1 METILRSQ
9 EMAEIKLLPVRH
21 HSPACAWQV
30 QRTIEEWKPQA
41 VLIEGPDTACSLIS
55 AMIDPATKAPFA
67 VYYSY
72 DDTAGVVSEDKEKY
86 RCYYPFLDYSPELAA
101 LRTGSAQGAQVAFID
116 LPYGDILA
124 ASQEGKGMRQEAGK
138 SNYNDDYLLSRNDYL
153 QRLCEKTGLRSFDEF
168 WEKYFELEGLKQ
180 DGETWF
186 GNLLTYCRQARESTP
201 PEQLREEG
209 CLAREAYM
217 AGKILEK
224 ARELAGG
231 SQTGQKA
238 IASQR
243 GKKAELSQAGQGA
256 EASQAPHPEEG
267 SPALWN
273 RILVVTG
280 GFHTPALA
288 QRLGGLGTE
297 MTTGGSSVGTQPE
310 KADDG
315 GSASNHRDKESS
327 SDSALT
333 DLPKKLVSAKDQ
345 GVYLMPYSMEAAD
358 ALNGYASGM
367 PFPGFYQEI
376 WEHVQGADQDV
387 SKEKSGTVKQETV
400 KRSKAAKKQADQTDS
415 SKTTDLDQPVQEE
428 LTYMSLPYARA
439 VLDMIVATGKAVR
452 RAEGSASTY
461 DEICACSM
469 VEGLAALR
477 GKPQPGAYELQDAVL
492 SCFVKGEYN
501 LATDEPMR
509 LLRRQMTGK
518 RVGELCPGAGEPPV
532 LQDFRAQCKRYG
544 LQTSSTLETEVTLS
558 IFSKAKHRQMSMF
571 FHRLLFMQAPY
582 ARRVKGPN
590 LQTGRDR
597 NLMREIWKYKWS
609 AQVMAALID
618 ASVYGGT
625 VEDAAKGLVQEQ
637 LKKAVYAR
645 EGAQLLT
652 QVLEMGLE
660 GQLEQVYCRLQE
672 LLMSD
677 TDFYSLAE
685 ALRSL
690 TMVQQLRCL
699 YDSGLETQG
708 MILTCVR
715 RLLGLLPGMARV
727 KEEDMSRCMEAMK
740 LLYQVIGRMDR
751 EESREPSDT
760 LLGSYFEALL
770 AMDQDSEIQA
780 GVHGCIHG
788 LLYGGGREDVT
799 RIEQVCRGYLTGT
812 REQLLKTAM
821 FFRGLFYGAK
831 DLVFVGDTF
840 LRMLDEF
847 LMQVGE
853 EDFMQLLPELH
864 MAFTY
869 FTPAETDRIAQ
880 AAAGFHGKS
889 RRQLLEQEAV
899 PEAWYLYGQELE
911 KFVLRALSS

>member
-30 QRTIEEWKPQA
+30 QRVIEEWQPRA
-41 VLIEGPDTACSLIS
+41 VLIEGPDTACPLIP
-55 AMIDPATKAPFA
+55 AMVDPATRAPFA

-72 DDTAGVVSEDKEKY
+72 DDTAGAVSEDKEKY

-124 ASQEGKGMRQEAGK
+124 ASQEGKGMRQEADK

-168 WEKYFELEGLKQ
+168 WEKYFELEGLEQ
-180 DGETWF
+180 DGGTWF

-201 PEQLREEG
+201 QTQLQEEG

-224 ARELAGG
+224 ARELAGE
-231 SQTGQKA
+231 A
-238 IASQR
+238 
-243 GKKAELSQAGQGA
+243 QAGRT
-256 EASQAPHPEEG
+256 EAASHLEEG
-267 SPALWN
+267 APALWN

-288 QRLGGLGTE
+288 QRLKD
-297 MTTGGSSVGTQPE
+297 SVLADLPE
-310 KADDG
+310 K
-315 GSASNHRDKESS
+315 
-327 SDSALT
+327 
-333 DLPKKLVSAKDQ
+333 LVGAKDQ

-376 WEHVQGADQDV
+376 WEHVQEADRDH
-387 SKEKSGTVKQETV
+387 SDKEHP
-400 KRSKAAKKQADQTDS
+400 A
-415 SKTTDLDQPVQEE
+415 QEE
-428 LTYMSLPYARA
+428 LTRMGLPYSRA

-469 VEGLAALR
+469 VEGLSALR

-492 SCFVKGEYN
+492 ACFVKGEYN

-509 LLRRQMTGK
+509 LLRRHMTGK
-518 RVGELCPGAGEPPV
+518 RVGQLCPDAGEPPV

-544 LQTSSTLETEVTLS
+544 LQTSTTLENEVTLS
-558 IFSKAKHRQMSMF
+558 VFSKKKHRQMSMF
-571 FHRLLFMQAPY
+571 FHRLLFLQASY

-597 NLMREIWKYKWS
+597 NLMREVWKYKWN

-618 ASVYGGT
+618 ASVYGGS
-625 VEDAAKGLVQEQ
+625 VEDAAKGLLSER

-645 EGAQLLT
+645 EGALLLT

-660 GQLEQVYCRLQE
+660 GQLEPVYGRLQE

-690 TMVQQLRCL
+690 TMVQQLRWL
-699 YDSGLETQG
+699 YDSELDTQG
-708 MILTCVR
+708 MIRTCVR

-740 LLYQVIGRMDR
+740 LLYQVIGRMER
-751 EESREPSDT
+751 EESQERENPGEESLHEGNADGDREDAEDWQTDDT
-760 LLGSYFEALL
+760 LLGSFFNALL
-770 AMDQDSEIQA
+770 AMDRDSEIQA

-788 LLYGGGREDVT
+788 LLYGGGRESVT
-799 RIEQVCRGYLTGT
+799 AIEQVCRGYLTGT

-847 LMQVGE
+847 LTQIGQD
-853 EDFMQLLPELH
+853 DFMQLLPELH

-880 AAAGFHGKS
+880 SAAAFHGKS
-889 RRQLLEQEAV
+889 RSQLQEQQAV
-899 PEAWYLYGQELE
+899 PEAWYLYGRELE
-911 KFVLRALSS
+911 KFALEEIYG

>member
-21 HSPACAWQV
+21 HSPACARQV
-30 QRTIEEWKPQA
+30 QRVIQEWQPEA
-41 VLIEGPDTACSLIS
+41 VLIEGPDTACPLIS
-55 AMIDPATKAPFA
+55 AMLDPDTRAPFA

-72 DDTAGVVSEDKEKY
+72 DDTAGAVSEEKEKY

-101 LRTGSAQGAQVAFID
+101 LRAGNARGAYVAFID

-124 ASQEGKGMRQEAGK
+124 ASQAGKGLLQEGEK
-138 SNYNDDYLLSRNDYL
+138 SNYNDDYLLSRNAYL

-168 WEKYFELEGLKQ
+168 WEKYFELEGLTQ
-180 DGETWF
+180 DSETWF
-186 GNLLTYCRQARESTP
+186 DNLLTYCRQARESTP
-201 PEQLREEG
+201 AEQLQEEG

-217 AGKILEK
+217 TKKILEAAKQLAEK
-224 ARELAGG
+224 APE
-231 SQTGQKA
+231 
-238 IASQR
+238 
-243 GKKAELSQAGQGA
+243 
-256 EASQAPHPEEG
+256 PH
-267 SPALWN
+267 

-288 QRLGGLGTE
+288 ERLGKA
-297 MTTGGSSVGTQPE
+297 VPE
-310 KADDG
+310 DTARAAKK
-315 GSASNHRDKESS
+315 NP
-327 SDSALT
+327 ALE
-333 DLPKKLVSAKDQ
+333 DLPGKLVSSRDQ

-376 WEHVQGADQDV
+376 WELLQE
-387 SKEKSGTVKQETV
+387 KEQQE
-400 KRSKAAKKQADQTDS
+400 AA
-415 SKTTDLDQPVQEE
+415 QEQSAE
-428 LTYMSLPYARA
+428 PSEPYARA
-439 VLDMIVATGKAVR
+439 VMDMIVATGKAVR
-452 RAEGSASTY
+452 RAEGSTSTY

-469 VEGLAALR
+469 AEGLAALR

-492 SCFVKGEYN
+492 SCFVKGEYT

-509 LLRRQMTGK
+509 LLRRQMTGR
-518 RVGELCPGAGEPPV
+518 RVGELCRSAGEPPV

-544 LQTSSTLETEVTLS
+544 LQTASTLETEVTLS
-558 IFSKAKHRQMSMF
+558 IFSKKKHRQMSVL
-571 FHRLLFMQAPY
+571 FHRLLFLQAPY

-609 AQVMAALID
+609 AQVMAALIE

-625 VEDAAKGLVQEQ
+625 VEEAVKGLVQER

-645 EGAQLLT
+645 EGALLLT

-660 GQLEQVYCRLQE
+660 GQLEQVYDRLQE
-672 LLMSD
+672 LLMTD

-690 TMVQQLRCL
+690 TMVQQLCRL
-699 YDSGLETQG
+699 YDSGLETEAL
-708 MILTCVR
+708 ILTCIR

-727 KEEDMSRCMEAMK
+727 KEEDMARCMEAVK
-740 LLYQVIGRMDR
+740 LLYQAIGKLSRQQGAAGENNTAEAKQGAAEKNNVAEAKQGAAGENNAAETDQAAVG
-751 EESREPSDT
+751 EESAAAGSQNVPEEDG
-760 LLGSYFEALL
+760 LYGSYFEALRT
-770 AMDQDSEIQA
+770 MDRDPEIQA

-788 LLYGGGREDVT
+788 MLYGGGQET
-799 RIEQVCRGYLTGT
+799 AAQIEQTCRGYLAGT
-812 REQLLKTAM
+812 REQLLKTAL
-821 FFRGLFYGAK
+821 FFRGLFFGAK

-847 LMQVGE
+847 LMQVE
-853 EDFMQLLPELH
+853 EADFMQLLPELH

-869 FTPAETDRIAQ
+869 FTPAETDRIAGT
-880 AAAGFHGKS
+880 AAGFHGRS
-889 RRQLLEQEAV
+889 RRQLQEQQAV
-899 PEAWYLYGQELE
+899 PESWYLYGRELE
-911 KFVLRALSS
+911 AYALEVMGEMEQNYG

>member
-30 QRTIEEWKPQA
+30 QRVIEEWQPRA
-41 VLIEGPDTACSLIS
+41 VLIEGPDTACPLIP
-55 AMIDPATKAPFA
+55 AMVDPATKAPFA

-72 DDTAGVVSEDKEKY
+72 DDTAGAVSEDKEKY

-124 ASQEGKGMRQEAGK
+124 ASQEGKGMRQEGDK

-168 WEKYFELEGLKQ
+168 WEKYFELEGLEQ

-186 GNLLTYCRQARESTP
+186 GNLLTYCSQARESTP
-201 PEQLREEG
+201 PEQLQEEG

-217 AGKILEK
+217 TKKILDK
-224 ARELAGG
+224 ARELAGEAKP
-231 SQTGQKA
+231 GQKA
-238 IASQR
+238 VVSAGEQ
-243 GKKAELSQAGQGA
+243 KEVLSQASPSEGGA
-256 EASQAPHPEEG
+256 
-267 SPALWN
+267 PALWN

-288 QRLGGLGTE
+288 QRLKD
-297 MTTGGSSVGTQPE
+297 SVLAELPE
-310 KADDG
+310 K
-315 GSASNHRDKESS
+315 
-327 SDSALT
+327 
-333 DLPKKLVSAKDQ
+333 LVGAKDQ

-376 WEHVQGADQDV
+376 WEHVQEADWDH
-387 SKEKSGTVKQETV
+387 SDREHP
-400 KRSKAAKKQADQTDS
+400 A
-415 SKTTDLDQPVQEE
+415 QEE
-428 LTYMSLPYARA
+428 LTHMALPYSRA

-469 VEGLAALR
+469 VEGLSALR

-492 SCFVKGEYN
+492 ACFVKGEYN
-501 LATDEPMR
+501 LSTDEPMR
-509 LLRRQMTGK
+509 LLRRHMTGK
-518 RVGELCPGAGEPPV
+518 RVGQLCPDAGEPPV

-544 LQTSSTLETEVTLS
+544 LQTSTTLENEVTLS
-558 IFSKAKHRQMSMF
+558 VFSKKKHRQMSMF
-571 FHRLLFMQAPY
+571 FHRLLFLQASY

-597 NLMREIWKYKWS
+597 NLMREIWKYKWN

-618 ASVYGGT
+618 ASVYGGS
-625 VEDAAKGLVQEQ
+625 VEDAAKGLLSER

-645 EGAQLLT
+645 EGALLLT

-660 GQLEQVYCRLQE
+660 GQLEPVYGRLQE

-690 TMVQQLRCL
+690 TMVQQLRWL
-699 YDSGLETQG
+699 YGSELDTQG
-708 MILTCVR
+708 MIHTCVR

-740 LLYQVIGRMDR
+740 LLYQVIGRMER
-751 EESREPSDT
+751 EESQRRENPGGESLHEGNADGDREHAEDWQMDDT
-760 LLGSYFEALL
+760 LLGSFFNALL
-770 AMDQDSEIQA
+770 AMDRDSEIQA

-788 LLYGGGREDVT
+788 LLYGGGRESVT
-799 RIEQVCRGYLTGT
+799 AIEQVCRGYLTGT

-847 LMQVGE
+847 LTQIGQD
-853 EDFMQLLPELH
+853 DFMQLLPELH

-880 AAAGFHGKS
+880 SAAAFHGKS
-889 RRQLLEQEAV
+889 RSQLQEQQAV
-899 PEAWYLYGQELE
+899 PEAWYLYGRELE
-911 KFVLRALSS
+911 KFALEEIYG

>member
-1 METILRSQ
+1 METILRRQ

-30 QRTIEEWKPQA
+30 QRMIETWNPQA
-41 VLIEGPDTACSLIS
+41 VLIEGPDTASSLIP

-72 DDTAGVVSEDKEKY
+72 DDTAGAVSEEKEKY

-101 LRTGSAQGAQVAFID
+101 LRTGSAQGAKVAFID

-124 ASQEGKGMRQEAGK
+124 ASREGKGMRQERDK
-138 SNYNDDYLLSRNDYL
+138 SNYNDDYLLSRSAYVR
-153 QRLCEKTGLRSFDEF
+153 RLCEKTGLRSFDEF
-168 WEKYFELEGLKQ
+168 WEKYFELEGPMQ
-180 DGETWF
+180 DSETWF
-186 GNLLTYCRQARESTP
+186 DNLLTYCCQARESTP
-201 PEQLREEG
+201 LEQLKEEG

-217 AGKILEK
+217 AGKILDVASEM
-224 ARELAGG
+224 AG
-231 SQTGQKA
+231 T
-238 IASQR
+238 
-243 GKKAELSQAGQGA
+243 
-256 EASQAPHPEEG
+256 
-267 SPALWN
+267 SPN

-288 QRLGGLGTE
+288 QRLGGVDAE
-297 MTTGGSSVGTQPE
+297 KSAAGSSAQ
-310 KADDG
+310 A
-315 GSASNHRDKESS
+315 
-327 SDSALT
+327 

-376 WEHVQGADQDV
+376 WEHVQA
-387 SKEKSGTVKQETV
+387 KE
-400 KRSKAAKKQADQTDS
+400 
-415 SKTTDLDQPVQEE
+415 QEE
-428 LTYMSLPYARA
+428 MPPYTKA
-439 VLDMIVATGKAVR
+439 VLDMVVTTGKAVR

-469 VEGLAALR
+469 AEGLAALR

-509 LLRRQMTGK
+509 LLRRQMTGR
-518 RVGELCPGAGEPPV
+518 RVGELCQGAGEPPV
-532 LQDFRAQCKRYG
+532 LQDFRTLCKRYG
-544 LQTSSTLETEVTLS
+544 LQVSSTLENEVTLS
-558 IFSKAKHRQMSMF
+558 VFSKKKHRQMSMF
-571 FHRLLFMQAPY
+571 FHRLLFLQAPY

-597 NLMREIWKYKWS
+597 NLIREIWKYKWN

-625 VEDAAKGLVQEQ
+625 VEEAARGLAAEQ

-645 EGAQLLT
+645 EGALLLS

-660 GQLEQVYCRLQE
+660 GQLEQVYGRLQE
-672 LLMSD
+672 LLISD

-685 ALRSL
+685 ALRLL
-690 TMVQQLRCL
+690 TMVQQLRRL
-699 YDSGLETQG
+699 YDSGLEVQG
-708 MILTCVR
+708 MIHTCIR

-727 KEEDMSRCMEAMK
+727 KEEDMARCMEAIK
-740 LLYQVIGRMDR
+740 LLYQVIGRMEGGEKNEAGQPDGA
-751 EESREPSDT
+751 
-760 LLGSYFEALL
+760 LLDSYFDALL
-770 AMDQDSEIQA
+770 VMDRDSEIQA

-788 LLYGGGREDVT
+788 LLYGGGRESVT
-799 RIEQVCRGYLTGT
+799 QTQQVCRGYLTGT
-812 REQLLKTAM
+812 REQQLKTAL
-821 FFRGLFYGAK
+821 FFRGLFFGAK
-831 DLVFVGDTF
+831 DLVFVGEDF

-847 LMQVGE
+847 LLQIGE
-853 EDFMQLLPELH
+853 EDFMQLLP
-864 MAFTY
+864 
-869 FTPAETDRIAQ
+869 
-880 AAAGFHGKS
+880 
-889 RRQLLEQEAV
+889 
-899 PEAWYLYGQELE
+899 
-911 KFVLRALSS
+911 

>member
-30 QRTIEEWKPQA
+30 QRVIEEWQPQA
-41 VLIEGPDTACSLIS
+41 VLVEGPDTACPLIP

-72 DDTAGVVSEDKEKY
+72 DDTAGAVSEEKEKY

-101 LRTGSAQGAQVAFID
+101 LRTGNAQGAQVAFID

-124 ASQEGKGMRQEAGK
+124 ASQEGKGMRQEGEK
-138 SNYNDDYLLSRNDYL
+138 SNYNDDYLLSRNTYL

-168 WEKYFELEGLKQ
+168 WEKYFELEGLEQ

-201 PEQLREEG
+201 PEQLKEEG

-217 AGKILEK
+217 AKKILEK
-224 ARELAGG
+224 ARELAET
-231 SQTGQKA
+231 SRTGRNAVSLSEQ
-238 IASQR
+238 Q
-243 GKKAELSQAGQGA
+243 AEIV
-256 EASQAPHPEEG
+256 
-267 SPALWN
+267 WN

-288 QRLGGLGTE
+288 QRLEESDAETKAA
-297 MTTGGSSVGTQPE
+297 GS
-310 KADDG
+310 
-315 GSASNHRDKESS
+315 
-327 SDSALT
+327 SALT
-333 DLPKKLVSAKDQ
+333 DLPEKLVNAKDQ

-376 WEHVQGADQDV
+376 WEHVQEA
-387 SKEKSGTVKQETV
+387 E
-400 KRSKAAKKQADQTDS
+400 
-415 SKTTDLDQPVQEE
+415 QEE
-428 LTYMSLPYARA
+428 MLPYAKA
-439 VLDMIVATGKAVR
+439 VLDMVVATGKAVR

-509 LLRRQMTGK
+509 LLRRQMTG
-518 RVGELCPGAGEPPV
+518 RCVGELCQSAGEPPV

-544 LQTSSTLETEVTLS
+544 LQISSTLENDVTLS
-558 IFSKAKHRQMSMF
+558 IFSKKKHRQMSMF
-571 FHRLLFMQAPY
+571 FHRLLFLEAPY

-597 NLMREIWKYKWS
+597 NLMREIWKYKWN

-618 ASVYGGT
+618 ASVYGGS
-625 VEDAAKGLVQEQ
+625 VEDAAKGLVQER

-645 EGAQLLT
+645 EGALLLT

-660 GQLEQVYCRLQE
+660 GQLEQVYGRLQE
-672 LLMSD
+672 LLMTD

-690 TMVQQLRCL
+690 TMVQQLRWL
-699 YDSGLETQG
+699 YDSELETED
-708 MILTCVR
+708 MILTCIR

-727 KEEDMSRCMEAMK
+727 KEEDMSKCMEALK
-740 LLYQVIGRMDR
+740 LLYQVIGRMER
-751 EESREPSDT
+751 EEAQERD
-760 LLGSYFEALL
+760 SYFEALL
-770 AMDQDSEIQA
+770 AMDRDSEIQA

-812 REQLLKTAM
+812 REQMLKTAM

-880 AAAGFHGKS
+880 SAAGFHGKS
-889 RRQLLEQEAV
+889 RRQLQEQQAV
-899 PEAWYLYGQELE
+899 PESWYLYGRELE
-911 KFVLRALSS
+911 KFALEEIYG

>member
-21 HSPACAWQV
+21 HSPACACQV
-30 QRTIEEWKPQA
+30 QRVIQEWQPEA
-41 VLIEGPDTACSLIS
+41 VLVEGPDTACPLIP
-55 AMIDPATKAPFA
+55 AMLDPDTRAPFA

-72 DDTAGVVSEDKEKY
+72 DDTAGAVSEEKEKY

-101 LRTGSAQGAQVAFID
+101 LRAGNARGAYVAFID

-124 ASQEGKGMRQEAGK
+124 ASQAGKGLLQEGEK
-138 SNYNDDYLLSRNDYL
+138 SNYNDDYLLSRNAYL

-168 WEKYFELEGLKQ
+168 WEKYFELEGLTQ
-180 DGETWF
+180 ESEIWF
-186 GNLLTYCRQARESTP
+186 DNLLTYCRQARESTP
-201 PEQLREEG
+201 AEQLQGEG

-217 AGKILEK
+217 TKKILETAK
-224 ARELAGG
+224 QLAEK
-231 SQTGQKA
+231 TPV
-238 IASQR
+238 
-243 GKKAELSQAGQGA
+243 
-256 EASQAPHPEEG
+256 PH
-267 SPALWN
+267 

-288 QRLGGLGTE
+288 ERLGQAVSENTAVKKAKKDPALE
-297 MTTGGSSVGTQPE
+297 SLPE
-310 KADDG
+310 
-315 GSASNHRDKESS
+315 
-327 SDSALT
+327 
-333 DLPKKLVSAKDQ
+333 KLVSSRDQ

-367 PFPGFYQEI
+367 PFTGFYQEI
-376 WEHVQGADQDV
+376 WELLQE
-387 SKEKSGTVKQETV
+387 KEQLQEKKQLQEKEQLQET
-400 KRSKAAKKQADQTDS
+400 A
-415 SKTTDLDQPVQEE
+415 QEE
-428 LTYMSLPYARA
+428 SGAQKESEPYARA

-452 RAEGSASTY
+452 RAEGSTSTY

-469 VEGLAALR
+469 AEGLAALR

-492 SCFVKGEYN
+492 SCFVKGEYT

-509 LLRRQMTGK
+509 LLRRQMTGR
-518 RVGELCPGAGEPPV
+518 RVGELCRNAGEPPV
-532 LQDFRAQCKRYG
+532 LQDFRAQCRRFG
-544 LQTSSTLETEVTLS
+544 LQNASTLETEVTLS
-558 IFSKAKHRQMSMF
+558 IFSKKKHRQMSML
-571 FHRLLFMQAPY
+571 FHRLLFLQAPY
-582 ARRVKGPN
+582 ARRIKGPN

-609 AQVMAALID
+609 AQVMAALIE

-625 VEDAAKGLVQEQ
+625 VEEAVKGLVQEQ

-645 EGAQLLT
+645 EGAVLLT

-660 GQLEQVYCRLQE
+660 GQPEQVYDRLQE
-672 LLMSD
+672 LLMTD

-690 TMVQQLRCL
+690 MMVQQLCRL
-699 YDSGLETQG
+699 YDSGLETKTL
-708 MILTCVR
+708 ILTCIR

-727 KEEDMSRCMEAMK
+727 KEEDMARCMEAVK
-740 LLYQVIGRMDR
+740 LLYQAIGRLSRQQGAAGEDGAATGSQNVP
-751 EESREPSDT
+751 EENG
-760 LLGSYFEALL
+760 LYGSYFEALW
-770 AMDQDSEIQA
+770 AMDRDPEIQA

-788 LLYGGGREDVT
+788 MLYGGGQET
-799 RIEQVCRGYLTGT
+799 AAQIEQTCRGYLTGT
-812 REQLLKTAM
+812 KEQLLKTAL
-821 FFRGLFYGAK
+821 FFRGLFFGAK

-853 EDFMQLLPELH
+853 ADFMQLLPELH

-869 FTPAETDRIAQ
+869 FTPAETDRIAGT
-880 AAAGFHGKS
+880 AAGFHGRS
-889 RRQLLEQEAV
+889 RRQLQERQAV
-899 PEAWYLYGQELE
+899 PESWYLYGRELE
-911 KFVLRALSS
+911 TYALEVMGENGVK

>member
-21 HSPACAWQV
+21 HSPACARQV
-30 QRTIEEWKPQA
+30 QRMIEKWRPQA
-41 VLIEGPDTACSLIS
+41 VLIEGPDTACPLIP

-72 DDTAGVVSEDKEKY
+72 DDTAGAVSEDKEKY

-101 LRTGSAQGAQVAFID
+101 LRTGNAQGAQVAFID

-124 ASQEGKGMRQEAGK
+124 ASQEGKGMRQEGDK
-138 SNYNDDYLLSRNDYL
+138 SNYNDDYLLSRNTYL

-168 WEKYFELEGLKQ
+168 WEKYFELEGLMQ

-201 PEQLREEG
+201 LEQLQEEG

-217 AGKILEK
+217 ARKILEVAK
-224 ARELAGG
+224 QLAGAPRTENVAETIHTG
-231 SQTGQKA
+231 PRAEIVQTSQLM
-238 IASQR
+238 
-243 GKKAELSQAGQGA
+243 EEA
-256 EASQAPHPEEG
+256 EAAG
-267 SPALWN
+267 N

-288 QRLGGLGTE
+288 QRLRE
-297 MTTGGSSVGTQPE
+297 FDAKMKEGGSS
-310 KADDG
+310 
-315 GSASNHRDKESS
+315 
-327 SDSALT
+327 ALA

-376 WEHVQGADQDV
+376 WEHVQEAEQGV
-387 SKEKSGTVKQETV
+387 SEEKS
-400 KRSKAAKKQADQTDS
+400 
-415 SKTTDLDQPVQEE
+415 EE
-428 LTYMSLPYARA
+428 HLAHEEMTYMSLPYAKA

-509 LLRRQMTGK
+509 LLRRQMTGR
-518 RVGELCPGAGEPPV
+518 RVGELCQSAGEPPV

-544 LQTSSTLETEVTLS
+544 LQTSSTLENEVTLS
-558 IFSKAKHRQMSMF
+558 IFSKKKHRQMSMF
-571 FHRLLFMQAPY
+571 FHRLLFLEAPY

-590 LQTGRDR
+590 LQTRRDR
-597 NLMREIWKYKWS
+597 NLMREIWKYKWN

-618 ASVYGGT
+618 ASVYGGS
-625 VEDAAKGLVQEQ
+625 VEDAAKGLIQER

-645 EGAQLLT
+645 EGALLLT

-660 GQLEQVYCRLQE
+660 GQLEQVYGRLQE
-672 LLMSD
+672 LLMTD

-690 TMVQQLRCL
+690 TMVQQLRWL
-699 YDSGLETQG
+699 YDSELEPG
-708 MILTCVR
+708 EMIRTCIR

-740 LLYQVIGRMDR
+740 LLYQVIGRMER
-751 EESREPSDT
+751 EESGDPGSLPASQDGSSGEDGSGMSKELPEKGGFDVEAEDRQAEDT
-760 LLGSYFEALL
+760 LLGSYFETLL
-770 AMDQDSEIQA
+770 AMDRDSEIQA

-788 LLYGGGREDVT
+788 LLYGGGQEDVT

-880 AAAGFHGKS
+880 SAAGFHGKS
-889 RRQLLEQEAV
+889 RAQLQEQQAV
-899 PEAWYLYGQELE
+899 PEAWYLYGRELE
-911 KFVLRALSS
+911 AFALEALSL

>member
-30 QRTIEEWKPQA
+30 QRVIEEWQPRA
-41 VLIEGPDTACSLIS
+41 VLIEGPDTACPLIP
-55 AMIDPATKAPFA
+55 AMVDPATKAPFA

-72 DDTAGVVSEDKEKY
+72 DDTAGAVSEDKEKY

-124 ASQEGKGMRQEAGK
+124 ASQEGKGMRQEGDK

-168 WEKYFELEGLKQ
+168 WEKYFELEGLEQ

-186 GNLLTYCRQARESTP
+186 GNLLTYCSQARESTP
-201 PEQLREEG
+201 PEQLQEEG

-217 AGKILEK
+217 TKKILDK
-224 ARELAGG
+224 ARELAGEAKP
-231 SQTGQKA
+231 GQKA
-238 IASQR
+238 VVS
-243 GKKAELSQAGQGA
+243 AGEQK
-256 EASQAPHPEEG
+256 E
-267 SPALWN
+267 N

-288 QRLGGLGTE
+288 QRL
-297 MTTGGSSVGTQPE
+297 
-310 KADDG
+310 
-315 GSASNHRDKESS
+315 RESI
-327 SDSALT
+327 LE
-333 DLPKKLVSAKDQ
+333 DLPKKLVSAKDH

-376 WEHVQGADQDV
+376 WEHVQEADRDH
-387 SKEKSGTVKQETV
+387 SDKEH
-400 KRSKAAKKQADQTDS
+400 
-415 SKTTDLDQPVQEE
+415 PVQEE
-428 LTYMSLPYARA
+428 LTRMALPYSRA

-469 VEGLAALR
+469 VEGLSALR

-492 SCFVKGEYN
+492 ACFVKGEYN

-509 LLRRQMTGK
+509 LLRRHMTGK
-518 RVGELCPGAGEPPV
+518 RVGQLCPDAGEPPV

-544 LQTSSTLETEVTLS
+544 LQTSTTLENEVTLS
-558 IFSKAKHRQMSMF
+558 VFSKKKHRQMSMF
-571 FHRLLFMQAPY
+571 FHRLLFLQASY

-597 NLMREIWKYKWS
+597 NLMREIWKYKWN

-618 ASVYGGT
+618 ASVYGGS
-625 VEDAAKGLVQEQ
+625 VEDAAKGLLSER

-645 EGAQLLT
+645 EGALLLT

-660 GQLEQVYCRLQE
+660 GQLEPVYGRLQE

-690 TMVQQLRCL
+690 TMVQQLRWL
-699 YDSGLETQG
+699 YGSELDTQG
-708 MILTCVR
+708 MIHTCVR

-740 LLYQVIGRMDR
+740 LLYQVIGRMER
-751 EESREPSDT
+751 EESQQRENPGGETLHEGNADRDREHAEDWQTDDT
-760 LLGSYFEALL
+760 LLGSFFNALL
-770 AMDQDSEIQA
+770 AMDRDSEIQA

-788 LLYGGGREDVT
+788 LLYGGGRESVT
-799 RIEQVCRGYLTGT
+799 AIEQVCRGYLTGT

-847 LMQVGE
+847 LTQIGQ

-880 AAAGFHGKS
+880 SAAAFHGKS
-889 RRQLLEQEAV
+889 RSQLQEQQAV
-899 PEAWYLYGQELE
+899 PEAWYLYGRELE
-911 KFVLRALSS
+911 KFALEEIYG

>member
-21 HSPACAWQV
+21 HSPACALQV
-30 QRTIEEWKPQA
+30 QRMIKEWKPQA
-41 VLIEGPDTACSLIS
+41 VLIEGPDTACSLIP
-55 AMIDPATKAPFA
+55 AMVDPATKAPFA

-72 DDTAGVVSEDKEKY
+72 DDTAGAVSEDKEKY

-124 ASQEGKGMRQEAGK
+124 ASQEGKGMRQEAEK
-138 SNYNDDYLLSRNDYL
+138 SNYNDDYLLSRNAYL

-201 PEQLREEG
+201 PEQLQEEG

-217 AGKILEK
+217 AKKILET
-224 ARELAGG
+224 ARELSGAPKA
-231 SQTGQKA
+231 GQK
-238 IASQR
+238 
-243 GKKAELSQAGQGA
+243 KKASKPEYEA
-256 EASQAPHPEEG
+256 EALPTTQLGKETEAAWH
-267 SPALWN
+267 

-288 QRLGGLGTE
+288 QRLGEADGETV
-297 MTTGGSSVGTQPE
+297 VG
-310 KADDG
+310 DS
-315 GSASNHRDKESS
+315 SAS
-327 SDSALT
+327 A
-333 DLPKKLVSAKDQ
+333 DLPKKLVNTKDQ

-376 WEHVQGADQDV
+376 WECVQETEKDV
-387 SKEKSGTVKQETV
+387 SEEKSKVEQSEAEKPPY
-400 KRSKAAKKQADQTDS
+400 SK
-415 SKTTDLDQPVQEE
+415 
-428 LTYMSLPYARA
+428 A

-452 RAEGSASTY
+452 RAEGSTSTY

-469 VEGLAALR
+469 TEGLAALR

-518 RVGELCPGAGEPPV
+518 RVGELCQSAGEPPV
-532 LQDFRAQCKRYG
+532 LQDFRSQCKRYG
-544 LQTSSTLETEVTLS
+544 LQTSSTLENEVTLS
-558 IFSKAKHRQMSMF
+558 IFSKKKHRQMSMF
-571 FHRLLFMQAPY
+571 FHCLLFLQAPY
-582 ARRVKGPN
+582 ARRVKGPD

-597 NLMREIWKYKWS
+597 NLMREIWKYKWN

-645 EGAQLLT
+645 EGALLLT

-660 GQLEQVYCRLQE
+660 GQLEQVYGRLSE
-672 LLMSD
+672 LLMAD

-690 TMVQQLRCL
+690 TMVQQLRWL
-699 YDSGLETQG
+699 YDCQLETRG
-708 MILTCVR
+708 MIQTCIR

-727 KEEDMSRCMEAMK
+727 KEEDMGKCMEAVK
-740 LLYQVIGRMDR
+740 LLYQVIGRIEH
-751 EESREPSDT
+751 EEQDDT

-770 AMDQDSEIQA
+770 AMDRDSEIQA

-847 LMQVGE
+847 LMQIGE

-869 FTPAETDRIAQ
+869 FTPAETDRIAKT
-880 AAAGFHGKS
+880 AAGFHGKS
-889 RRQLLEQEAV
+889 RRQLQEQQTI
-899 PEAWYLYGQELE
+899 PETWYLYGRELE
-911 KFVLRALSS
+911 DFALKALSL

>member
-30 QRTIEEWKPQA
+30 QRVIEEWQPRA
-41 VLIEGPDTACSLIS
+41 VLIEGPDTACPLIP
-55 AMIDPATKAPFA
+55 AMVDPATRAPFA

-72 DDTAGVVSEDKEKY
+72 DDTAGAVSEDKEKY

-124 ASQEGKGMRQEAGK
+124 ASQEGKGMRQEADK

-168 WEKYFELEGLKQ
+168 WEKYFELEGLEQ
-180 DGETWF
+180 DGGTWF

-201 PEQLREEG
+201 QTQLQEEG

-224 ARELAGG
+224 ARELAGE
-231 SQTGQKA
+231 A
-238 IASQR
+238 
-243 GKKAELSQAGQGA
+243 QAGRT
-256 EASQAPHPEEG
+256 EAASHLEEG
-267 SPALWN
+267 APALWN

-288 QRLGGLGTE
+288 QRLKD
-297 MTTGGSSVGTQPE
+297 SVLADLPE
-310 KADDG
+310 K
-315 GSASNHRDKESS
+315 
-327 SDSALT
+327 
-333 DLPKKLVSAKDQ
+333 LVGAKDQ

-376 WEHVQGADQDV
+376 WEHVQEADRDH
-387 SKEKSGTVKQETV
+387 SDKEHP
-400 KRSKAAKKQADQTDS
+400 A
-415 SKTTDLDQPVQEE
+415 QEE
-428 LTYMSLPYARA
+428 LTRMGLPYSRA

-469 VEGLAALR
+469 VEGLSALR

-492 SCFVKGEYN
+492 ACFVKGEYN

-509 LLRRQMTGK
+509 LLRRHMTGK
-518 RVGELCPGAGEPPV
+518 RVGQLCPDAGEPPV

-544 LQTSSTLETEVTLS
+544 LQTSTTLENEVTLS
-558 IFSKAKHRQMSMF
+558 VFSKKKHRQMSMF
-571 FHRLLFMQAPY
+571 FHRLLFLQASY

-597 NLMREIWKYKWS
+597 NLMREVWKYKWN

-618 ASVYGGT
+618 ASVYGGS
-625 VEDAAKGLVQEQ
+625 VEDAAKGLLSER

-645 EGAQLLT
+645 EGALLLT

-660 GQLEQVYCRLQE
+660 GQLEPVYGRLQE

-690 TMVQQLRCL
+690 TMVQQLRWL
-699 YDSGLETQG
+699 YGSELDTQG
-708 MILTCVR
+708 MIHTCVR

-740 LLYQVIGRMDR
+740 LLYQVIGRMER
-751 EESREPSDT
+751 EESQRRENPGGESLHEGSADGDREHAEDWQTDDT
-760 LLGSYFEALL
+760 LLGSFFNALL
-770 AMDQDSEIQA
+770 AMDRDSEIQA

-788 LLYGGGREDVT
+788 LLYGGGWESVT
-799 RIEQVCRGYLTGT
+799 AIEQVCRGYLTGT

-847 LMQVGE
+847 LSQIGQ

-880 AAAGFHGKS
+880 SAAAFHGKS
-889 RRQLLEQEAV
+889 RSQLQEQQAV
-899 PEAWYLYGQELE
+899 PEAWYLYGRELE
-911 KFVLRALSS
+911 KFALEEIYG

>member
-30 QRTIEEWKPQA
+30 QRMIEEWQPQA
-41 VLIEGPDTACSLIS
+41 VLVEGPDTACPLIP

-72 DDTAGVVSEDKEKY
+72 DDTAGAVSEDKEKY

-101 LRTGSAQGAQVAFID
+101 LRTGNDQGAQVAFID

-124 ASQEGKGMRQEAGK
+124 ASQEGKGMRQEGEK
-138 SNYNDDYLLSRNDYL
+138 SNYNDDYLLSRNAYL
-153 QRLCEKTGLRSFDEF
+153 RRLCEKTGLRSFDEF
-168 WEKYFELEGLKQ
+168 WEKYFELEGLEQ
-180 DGETWF
+180 DCETWF
-186 GNLLTYCRQARESTP
+186 GNLLTYCCQARESTP
-201 PEQLREEG
+201 PEQLKEEG

-217 AGKILEK
+217 AKKILEK

-231 SQTGQKA
+231 VQISQP
-238 IASQR
+238 
-243 GKKAELSQAGQGA
+243 KKDAQSIR
-256 EASQAPHPEEG
+256 
-267 SPALWN
+267 N

-288 QRLGGLGTE
+288 QRLGE
-297 MTTGGSSVGTQPE
+297 SDAKMKEGGSS
-310 KADDG
+310 
-315 GSASNHRDKESS
+315 
-327 SDSALT
+327 ALT
-333 DLPKKLVSAKDQ
+333 ELPKKLVSAKDQ

-376 WEHVQGADQDV
+376 WEHVQEA
-387 SKEKSGTVKQETV
+387 E
-400 KRSKAAKKQADQTDS
+400 
-415 SKTTDLDQPVQEE
+415 QEE
-428 LTYMSLPYARA
+428 MQPYARA
-439 VLDMIVATGKAVR
+439 VLDMVVATGKAVR

-509 LLRRQMTGK
+509 LLRRQMTGR
-518 RVGELCPGAGEPPV
+518 RVGELCPSAGEPPV

-544 LQTSSTLETEVTLS
+544 LQTSSTLENDVTLS
-558 IFSKAKHRQMSMF
+558 IFSKKKHRQMSMF
-571 FHRLLFMQAPY
+571 FHRLLFLEAPY

-597 NLMREIWKYKWS
+597 NLMREIWKYKWN

-618 ASVYGGT
+618 ASVYGGS
-625 VEDAAKGLVQEQ
+625 VEDAAKGLVQER

-645 EGAQLLT
+645 EGALLLT

-660 GQLEQVYCRLQE
+660 GQLEQVYGRLQE
-672 LLMSD
+672 LLMTD

-690 TMVQQLRCL
+690 TMVQQLRWL
-699 YDSGLETQG
+699 YDSELETQD
-708 MILTCVR
+708 MILTCIR

-727 KEEDMSRCMEAMK
+727 KEEDMSKCMEALK
-740 LLYQVIGRMDR
+740 LLYQVIGRMER
-751 EESREPSDT
+751 EESQERD
-760 LLGSYFEALL
+760 SYFEALL
-770 AMDQDSEIQA
+770 AMDRDSEIQA

-812 REQLLKTAM
+812 REQMLKTAM

-880 AAAGFHGKS
+880 SAAGFHGKS
-889 RRQLLEQEAV
+889 RRQLQEQQAV

-911 KFVLRALSS
+911 KFALEEIYG

>member
-30 QRTIEEWKPQA
+30 KRVIEEWQPQA
-41 VLIEGPDTACSLIS
+41 VLVEGPDTACPLIP

-72 DDTAGVVSEDKEKY
+72 DDTAGAVSEDKEKY

-101 LRTGSAQGAQVAFID
+101 LRTGNARGAQVAFID

-124 ASQEGKGMRQEAGK
+124 ASQEGKGMRKEGEK
-138 SNYNDDYLLSRNDYL
+138 SNYNDDYLLSRNAYL

-168 WEKYFELEGLKQ
+168 WEKYFELEGLAQ
-180 DGETWF
+180 DSETWF

-201 PEQLREEG
+201 PEQLIEEG

-217 AGKILEK
+217 TKKILEK
-224 ARELAGG
+224 AREL
-231 SQTGQKA
+231 TGVSKASQKA
-238 IASQR
+238 EVIQASQP
-243 GKKAELSQAGQGA
+243 GEQA
-256 EASQAPHPEEG
+256 EAA
-267 SPALWN
+267 WN

-288 QRLGGLGTE
+288 QRLGESDAE
-297 MTTGGSSVGTQPE
+297 MAADGSS
-310 KADDG
+310 AM
-315 GSASNHRDKESS
+315 A
-327 SDSALT
+327 
-333 DLPKKLVSAKDQ
+333 DLPKKLVSVKDQ

-376 WEHVQGADQDV
+376 WEHVQ
-387 SKEKSGTVKQETV
+387 ETE
-400 KRSKAAKKQADQTDS
+400 
-415 SKTTDLDQPVQEE
+415 QEE
-428 LTYMSLPYARA
+428 MLPYAKA

-469 VEGLAALR
+469 VEGLAVLR

-509 LLRRQMTGK
+509 LLRRQMTGR
-518 RVGELCPGAGEPPV
+518 RVGELCQSAGEPPV

-544 LQTSSTLETEVTLS
+544 LQISSTLENDVTLS
-558 IFSKAKHRQMSMF
+558 IFSKKKHRQMSMF
-571 FHRLLFMQAPY
+571 FHRLLFLEAPY
-582 ARRVKGPN
+582 ARRMKGPN

-597 NLMREIWKYKWS
+597 NLMREIWKYKWN

-618 ASVYGGT
+618 ASVYGGS
-625 VEDAAKGLVQEQ
+625 VEDAAKGLVQER

-645 EGAQLLT
+645 EGALLLT

-660 GQLEQVYCRLQE
+660 GQLEQVYGRLQE
-672 LLMSD
+672 LLMTD

-690 TMVQQLRCL
+690 TMVQQLRWL
-699 YDSGLETQG
+699 YDSELETQD
-708 MILTCVR
+708 MILTCIR

-727 KEEDMSRCMEAMK
+727 KEEDMSKCMEALK
-740 LLYQVIGRMDR
+740 LLYQVIGRMER
-751 EESREPSDT
+751 EESQERD
-760 LLGSYFEALL
+760 SYFEALF
-770 AMDQDSEIQA
+770 AMDRDSEIQA

-788 LLYGGGREDVT
+788 LLYGGGREDVA

-812 REQLLKTAM
+812 REQMLKTAM

-840 LRMLDEF
+840 LRMLNEF

-880 AAAGFHGKS
+880 SAAGFHGKS
-889 RRQLLEQEAV
+889 RRQLQEQQAV
-899 PEAWYLYGQELE
+899 PEAWYLYGRELE
-911 KFVLRALSS
+911 KFALEEIYG

>member
-30 QRTIEEWKPQA
+30 QHVIEEWQPRA
-41 VLIEGPDTACSLIS
+41 VLIEGPDTACPLIP
-55 AMIDPATKAPFA
+55 AMVDPATRAPFA

-72 DDTAGVVSEDKEKY
+72 DDTAGAVSEDKEKY

-124 ASQEGKGMRQEAGK
+124 ASQEGKGMRQEADK

-168 WEKYFELEGLKQ
+168 WEKYFELEGLEQ
-180 DGETWF
+180 DGGTWF

-201 PEQLREEG
+201 QTQLQEEG

-224 ARELAGG
+224 ARELAGE
-231 SQTGQKA
+231 A
-238 IASQR
+238 
-243 GKKAELSQAGQGA
+243 QAGRT
-256 EASQAPHPEEG
+256 EAASHLEEG
-267 SPALWN
+267 APALWN

-288 QRLGGLGTE
+288 QRLKD
-297 MTTGGSSVGTQPE
+297 SVLADLPE
-310 KADDG
+310 K
-315 GSASNHRDKESS
+315 
-327 SDSALT
+327 
-333 DLPKKLVSAKDQ
+333 LVGAKDQ

-376 WEHVQGADQDV
+376 WEHVQEADRDH
-387 SKEKSGTVKQETV
+387 SDKEHP
-400 KRSKAAKKQADQTDS
+400 A
-415 SKTTDLDQPVQEE
+415 QEE
-428 LTYMSLPYARA
+428 LTRMALPYSRA

-469 VEGLAALR
+469 VEGLSALR

-492 SCFVKGEYN
+492 ACFVKGEYN

-509 LLRRQMTGK
+509 LLQRHMTGK
-518 RVGELCPGAGEPPV
+518 RVGQLCPDAGEPPV

-544 LQTSSTLETEVTLS
+544 LQTSTTLENEVTLS
-558 IFSKAKHRQMSMF
+558 VFSKKKHRQMSMF
-571 FHRLLFMQAPY
+571 FHRLLFLQASY

-597 NLMREIWKYKWS
+597 NLMREVWKYKWN

-618 ASVYGGT
+618 ASVYGGS
-625 VEDAAKGLVQEQ
+625 VEDAAKGLLSER

-645 EGAQLLT
+645 EGALLLT

-660 GQLEQVYCRLQE
+660 GQLEPVYGRLQE

-690 TMVQQLRCL
+690 TMVQQLRWL
-699 YDSGLETQG
+699 YDSELDTQG
-708 MILTCVR
+708 MIRTCVR

-740 LLYQVIGRMDR
+740 LLYQVIGRMER
-751 EESREPSDT
+751 EESQERENSSEESLHEGNADGDREDAEDWQTDDT
-760 LLGSYFEALL
+760 LLGSFFNALL
-770 AMDQDSEIQA
+770 VMDRDSEIQA

-788 LLYGGGREDVT
+788 LLYGGGRESVT
-799 RIEQVCRGYLTGT
+799 AIEQVCRGYLTGT

-847 LMQVGE
+847 LTQIGQ

-880 AAAGFHGKS
+880 SAAAFHGKS
-889 RRQLLEQEAV
+889 RSQLQEQQAV
-899 PEAWYLYGQELE
+899 PEAWYLYGRELE
-911 KFVLRALSS
+911 KFALEEIYG

>member
-30 QRTIEEWKPQA
+30 QRVIENWRPQA
-41 VLIEGPDTACSLIS
+41 VLIEGPDTASSLIP
-55 AMIDPATKAPFA
+55 AMLDPATRAPFA

-72 DDTAGVVSEDKEKY
+72 DDTAGAVSEEKEKY

-101 LRTGSAQGAQVAFID
+101 LRTGNSLGAQVAFID

-124 ASQEGKGMRQEAGK
+124 ASQEGKGMRREGEK
-138 SNYNDDYLLSRNDYL
+138 SNYNDDYLLSRNAYL

-168 WEKYFELEGLKQ
+168 WEKYFELEGLGQ

-201 PEQLREEG
+201 PEQLAEEG

-217 AGKILEK
+217 AGKILET
-224 ARELAGG
+224 ARALAGKTPG
-231 SQTGQKA
+231 GE
-238 IASQR
+238 
-243 GKKAELSQAGQGA
+243 KAEF
-256 EASQAPHPEEG
+256 H
-267 SPALWN
+267 

-288 QRLGGLGTE
+288 QKLGAEGDGAASGLGS
-297 MTTGGSSVGTQPE
+297 GGE
-310 KADDG
+310 A
-315 GSASNHRDKESS
+315 E
-327 SDSALT
+327 
-333 DLPKKLVSAKDQ
+333 LPRKLVSARDQ

-376 WEHVQGADQDV
+376 WEHVQEASLPQAMEQDP
-387 SKEKSGTVKQETV
+387 
-400 KRSKAAKKQADQTDS
+400 A
-415 SKTTDLDQPVQEE
+415 LLY
-428 LTYMSLPYARA
+428 LTQPYARA
-439 VLDMIVATGKAVR
+439 VLDMILATGKAVR
-452 RAEGSASTY
+452 RAEGSASTH

-469 VEGLAALR
+469 AEGLAALR
-477 GKPQPGAYELQDAVL
+477 DKPQPGAYELQDAVL

-509 LLRRQMTGK
+509 MLRRQMTGR
-518 RVGELCPGAGEPPV
+518 RVGELCESAGEPPV
-532 LQDFRAQCKRYG
+532 LQDFRSQCKRYG

-558 IFSKAKHRQMSMF
+558 VFSKKKHRQMSMF
-571 FHRLLFMQAPY
+571 FHRLLFLQAPY
-582 ARRVKGPN
+582 ARRMKGPN

-597 NLMREIWKYKWS
+597 NLIREIWKYKWN

-625 VEDAAKGLVQEQ
+625 VEDAARGLVAEQ

-645 EGAQLLT
+645 EGALLLT
-652 QVLEMGLE
+652 QVLEMGME
-660 GQLEQVYCRLQE
+660 GQLEQVYDRLQE

-677 TDFYSLAE
+677 TDFFSLAE

-690 TMVQQLRCL
+690 SMVEQLKWL
-699 YDSGLETQG
+699 YDTRLETCD
-708 MILTCVR
+708 MTLTCIR

-727 KEEDMSRCMEAMK
+727 REEDMARCMEAVK
-740 LLYQVIGRMDR
+740 LLYRVIGRMER
-751 EESREPSDT
+751 EGKEETAGEESAETRDGA
-760 LLGSYFEALL
+760 LLDSYFEALL
-770 AMDQDSEIQA
+770 AMDGDSEVQA
-780 GVHGCIHG
+780 GIHGCVHG
-788 LLYGGGREDVT
+788 LLYGGGREDVA
-799 RIEQVCRGYLTGT
+799 RIQQICRGYLTGT

-840 LRMLDEF
+840 LKMLDGF
-847 LMQVGE
+847 LEQVEE

-869 FTPAETDRIAQ
+869 FTPAETDRIART
-880 AAAGFHGKS
+880 AAGFHG
-889 RRQLLEQEAV
+889 RNPEQFQEQQAV
-899 PEAWYLYGQELE
+899 PEAWYLYGRELE
-911 KFVLRALSS
+911 ESVLASLSEG

>member
-1 METILRSQ
+1 METILRRQ

-21 HSPACAWQV
+21 HSPACARQV
-30 QRTIEEWKPQA
+30 QRMIEQWQPRA
-41 VLIEGPDTACSLIS
+41 VLIEGPDTACSLIP

-72 DDTAGVVSEDKEKY
+72 DDTAGAVSEEKEKY

-101 LRTGSAQGAQVAFID
+101 LRAGSALGAQVAFID

-124 ASQEGKGMRQEAGK
+124 ASQAGKGIRQEGDK
-138 SNYNDDYLLSRNDYL
+138 SNYNDDYLLSRSAYV

-168 WEKYFELEGLKQ
+168 WEKYFELEGLEQ

-186 GNLLTYCRQARESTP
+186 DNLLAYCRQARESTP
-201 PEQLREEG
+201 PEQLKEEG

-217 AGKILEK
+217 AKKILDV
-224 ARELAGG
+224 ARELAGED
-231 SQTGQKA
+231 A
-238 IASQR
+238 
-243 GKKAELSQAGQGA
+243 
-256 EASQAPHPEEG
+256 
-267 SPALWN
+267 ALH

-280 GFHTPALA
+280 GFHTSALA
-288 QRLGGLGTE
+288 QRLGGMDAEETA
-297 MTTGGSSVGTQPE
+297 GGNFAQ
-310 KADDG
+310 
-315 GSASNHRDKESS
+315 
-327 SDSALT
+327 T

-376 WEHVQGADQDV
+376 WEHVQEG
-387 SKEKSGTVKQETV
+387 E
-400 KRSKAAKKQADQTDS
+400 
-415 SKTTDLDQPVQEE
+415 QEE
-428 LTYMSLPYARA
+428 MQPYVRA

-469 VEGLAALR
+469 AEGLAALR
-477 GKPQPGAYELQDAVL
+477 GKPQPGAYELQDVVL

-509 LLRRQMTGK
+509 LLRRQMTGR
-518 RVGELCPGAGEPPV
+518 RVGELCQGAGEPPL

-544 LQTSSTLETEVTLS
+544 LQTSSTLENDVTLS
-558 IFSKAKHRQMSMF
+558 IFGKKKHRQMSMF
-571 FHRLLFMQAPY
+571 FHRLLFLQAPY
-582 ARRVKGPN
+582 ARREKGPN

-597 NLMREIWKYKWS
+597 NLMREIWKYKWN

-625 VEDAAKGLVQEQ
+625 VEEAARGVAQEQ

-645 EGAQLLT
+645 EGALLLT

-660 GQLEQVYCRLQE
+660 GQQEQVYGKLQE

-690 TMVQQLRCL
+690 TMVQQLRRL
-699 YDSGLETQG
+699 YDSELEIQG
-708 MILTCVR
+708 MMQTCIR
-715 RLLGLLPGMARV
+715 RLLGLLPNMTRV
-727 KEEDMSRCMEAMK
+727 KEEDMARCMEAVK
-740 LLYQVIGRMDR
+740 LLYQVIGRMER
-751 EESREPSDT
+751 EESSHGNKADTDNEAAGEWQSEDT
-760 LLGSYFEALL
+760 LMDNYFETLL
-770 AMDQDSEIQA
+770 TMDRDSEIQA

-788 LLYGGGREDVT
+788 LLYGGGRESVT
-799 RIEQVCRGYLTGT
+799 QTQQVCRGYLTGT
-812 REQLLKTAM
+812 REQQLKTAM

-880 AAAGFHGKS
+880 TAAGFHGKN
-889 RRQLLEQEAV
+889 RKQLQEQQAV
-899 PEAWYLYGQELE
+899 PEAWYLYGRELE
-911 KFVLRALSS
+911 DFALSAFF

>member
-30 QRTIEEWKPQA
+30 QHVIESWRPQA
-41 VLIEGPDTACSLIS
+41 VLIEGPDTAGSLIP
-55 AMIDPATKAPFA
+55 AMLDPATKAPFA

-72 DDTAGVVSEDKEKY
+72 DDTAGAVSEEKEKY

-101 LRTGSAQGAQVAFID
+101 LRTGNALGAQVAFID

-124 ASQEGKGMRQEAGK
+124 ASQEGKGMRREGEK
-138 SNYNDDYLLSRNDYL
+138 SNYNDDYLLSRNAYL
-153 QRLCEKTGLRSFDEF
+153 RQLCEKTGLRSFDEF
-168 WEKYFELEGLKQ
+168 WEKYFELEGLEQ

-201 PEQLREEG
+201 PEQLAEEG

-217 AGKILEK
+217 AGKILET
-224 ARELAGG
+224 ARQLAET
-231 SQTGQKA
+231 SRSGQP
-238 IASQR
+238 
-243 GKKAELSQAGQGA
+243 A
-256 EASQAPHPEEG
+256 EALH
-267 SPALWN
+267 

-288 QRLGGLGTE
+288 RRLGAEESGKASAPE
-297 MTTGGSSVGTQPE
+297 DGSGE
-310 KADDG
+310 A
-315 GSASNHRDKESS
+315 
-327 SDSALT
+327 
-333 DLPKKLVSAKDQ
+333 DLPRRLVNPRDQ

-376 WEHVQGADQDV
+376 WEHVQEAP
-387 SKEKSGTVKQETV
+387 SSQETGQDI
-400 KRSKAAKKQADQTDS
+400 SMPYLWQ
-415 SKTTDLDQPVQEE
+415 
-428 LTYMSLPYARA
+428 PYARA
-439 VLDMIVATGKAVR
+439 VLDMILATGKAVR
-452 RAEGSASTY
+452 RAEGSASTH

-469 VEGLAALR
+469 AEGLAALR

-501 LATDEPMR
+501 LSTDEPMR
-509 LLRRQMTGK
+509 MLRRQMTGR
-518 RVGELCPGAGEPPV
+518 RVGELCESAGEPPV
-532 LQDFRAQCKRYG
+532 LQDFRVQCRRYG

-558 IFSKAKHRQMSMF
+558 VFSKKKHRQMSMF
-571 FHRLLFMQAPY
+571 FHRLQFLQAPY

-597 NLMREIWKYKWS
+597 NLIREIWKYKWN

-625 VEDAAKGLVQEQ
+625 VEDAARGLAAEQ

-645 EGAQLLT
+645 EGALLLT
-652 QVLEMGLE
+652 QVLEMGME
-660 GQLEQVYCRLQE
+660 GQLEQVYERLQE

-677 TDFYSLAE
+677 MDFYSLAE

-690 TMVQQLRCL
+690 TMVEQLKWL
-699 YDSGLETQG
+699 YASRLEIRG
-708 MILTCVR
+708 VILTCIR
-715 RLLGLLPGMARV
+715 RLLGLLPGMARIR
-727 KEEDMSRCMEAMK
+727 EEDMARCMEAVK
-740 LLYQVIGRMDR
+740 LLYRVIGRMKREGR
-751 EESREPSDT
+751 EETAGEEHAETMEDA
-760 LLGSYFEALL
+760 LLENYFEALL
-770 AMDQDSEIQA
+770 AMDGDSEIQA
-780 GVHGCIHG
+780 GIHGCIHG
-788 LLYGGGREDVT
+788 LLYGGGREDVG

-831 DLVFVGDTF
+831 DLVFVGNTF
-840 LRMLDEF
+840 LGMLDVF
-847 LMQVGE
+847 LTQVE
-853 EDFMQLLPELH
+853 EADFMQLLPELH

-869 FTPAETDRIAQ
+869 FTPAETDRIART
-880 AAAGFHGKS
+880 AAGFHG
-889 RRQLLEQEAV
+889 RNPAQFLEQQAV
-899 PEAWYLYGQELE
+899 PEAWYLYGRELE
-911 KFVLRALSS
+911 EFALASLSGEDCV

>member
-21 HSPACAWQV
+21 HSPACARQV
-30 QRTIEEWKPQA
+30 QRTIEEWRPRA
-41 VLIEGPDTACSLIS
+41 VLIEGPDTACPLIP
-55 AMIDPATKAPFA
+55 AMIDPATRAPFA

-72 DDTAGVVSEDKEKY
+72 DDTAGAVSEDKEKY

-101 LRTGSAQGAQVAFID
+101 LRTGSAQGARVDFID

-124 ASQEGKGMRQEAGK
+124 ASREGKGMRQETEK
-138 SNYNDDYLLSRNDYL
+138 SNYNDDYLLSRNAYL

-180 DGETWF
+180 DSETWF
-186 GNLLTYCRQARESTP
+186 DNLLTYCRQARESTP
-201 PEQLREEG
+201 LEQLQEEG

-217 AGKILEK
+217 TKKILET
-224 ARELAGG
+224 ARELAGKPG
-231 SQTGQKA
+231 PGKKA
-238 IASQR
+238 APRR
-243 GKKAELSQAGQGA
+243 GKKAK
-256 EASQAPHPEEG
+256 ASQESREEEG
-267 SPALWN
+267 PRAVWN

-288 QRLGGLGTE
+288 QRLRE
-297 MTTGGSSVGTQPE
+297 E
-310 KADDG
+310 
-315 GSASNHRDKESS
+315 
-327 SDSALT
+327 SALSPEAEGCGSRPVMQ
-333 DLPKKLVSAKDQ
+333 DLPGKLVSAKDQ
-345 GVYLMPYSMEAAD
+345 GVFLMPYSMEAAD

-367 PFPGFYQEI
+367 PFPGFYQKI
-376 WEHVQGADQDV
+376 WEHMCEVEAD
-387 SKEKSGTVKQETV
+387 GQEG
-400 KRSKAAKKQADQTDS
+400 
-415 SKTTDLDQPVQEE
+415 P
-428 LTYMSLPYARA
+428 PYVRA
-439 VLDMIVATGKAVR
+439 VRDMIVATGKAVR
-452 RAEGSASTY
+452 RAEGNASTY

-469 VEGLAALR
+469 TEGLAALR

-518 RVGELCPGAGEPPV
+518 RVGELCQSAGEPPV
-532 LQDFRAQCKRYG
+532 LQDFRAWCKHYG
-544 LQTSSTLETEVTLS
+544 LQTSSTLENEVTLS
-558 IFSKAKHRQMSMF
+558 IFSKNKHRQMSMF
-571 FHRLLFMQAPY
+571 FHRLQFLQAPY

-590 LQTGRDR
+590 LQTGQDR

-609 AQVMAALID
+609 AQVVAALID

-625 VEDAAKGLVQEQ
+625 VEDAAKGLVSEQ

-645 EGAQLLT
+645 EGALLLT

-660 GQLEQVYCRLQE
+660 GQLEQVYGRLQE
-672 LLMSD
+672 LLLSD

-690 TMVQQLRCL
+690 TMVGQLRLL
-699 YDSGLETQG
+699 YDCELEPRE
-708 MILTCVR
+708 MILTCIR

-740 LLYQVIGRMDR
+740 LLYQVIGRM
-751 EESREPSDT
+751 EQEDT
-760 LLGSYFEALL
+760 LLDSFFDALL
-770 AMDQDSEIQA
+770 VMDRDNEIQA
-780 GVHGCIHG
+780 GIHGCVHG
-788 LLYGGGREDVT
+788 LLYGGGQENVT
-799 RIEQVCRGYLTGT
+799 WIEQVCRGYLTGT

-821 FFRGLFYGAK
+821 FFRGLFCGAK

-847 LMQVGE
+847 LMRVGE

-880 AAAGFHGKS
+880 TAAGFHGRS
-889 RRQLLEQEAV
+889 RTQLQEQQAI
-899 PEAWYLYGQELE
+899 PEAWYLYGRELE
-911 KFVLRALSS
+911 EFAREEMGAGVDVKEKIYG